1 LYDFYMMMKCRFLS
15 LALLTTA
22 AAGALFFGG
31 CSTPESRISDHR
43 DLYDSLP
50 ARQQQLVA
58 QGQIAGG
65 MSRNAVWLAWGAPEQ
80 RVNGYARGNTTEN
93 WVYYTTTTY
102 PYGYGY
108 GYGGFGYGPYG
119 YGYPGFWGGGVG
131 VFRTHHGRRF
141 AVFGDPFYD
150 PFYYSYLPPTV
161 SYPYKA
167 VTFVNGRVVEFQHMV
182 GPYR

>member
-1 LYDFYMMMKCRFLS
+1 MMMKCRFLS
-15 LALLTTA
+15 WALLTTA

-80 RVNGYARGNTTEN
+80 KVNGYARGNTTEN

-102 PYGYGY
+102 PYGYGYGY

>member
-1 LYDFYMMMKCRFLS
+1 MTMKCRFLS
-15 LALLTTA
+15 WALLTTA

-80 RVNGYARGNTTEN
+80 KVNGYARGNTTEN

-108 GYGGFGYGPYG
+108 GYGGFGYGPWG

>member
-1 LYDFYMMMKCRFLS
+1 MMKCRFLS
-15 LALLTTA
+15 WALLTTA

-80 RVNGYARGNTTEN
+80 KVNGYARGNTTEN

>member
-1 LYDFYMMMKCRFLS
+1 MMMKCRFLS
-15 LALLTTA
+15 WALLTTA

-80 RVNGYARGNTTEN
+80 KVNGYARGNTTEN

-102 PYGYGY
+102 GYGYGY
-108 GYGGFGYGPYG
+108 GYGGFGYGPWG

>member
-1 LYDFYMMMKCRFLS
+1 MMMKCRFLS
-15 LALLTTA
+15 WALLTTA

-80 RVNGYARGNTTEN
+80 KVNGYARGNTTEN

-102 PYGYGY
+102 PYGYGYGY

-131 VFRTHHGRRF
+131 VFRNHHGRRF
-141 AVFGDPFYD
+141 VVFGDPFYD

>member
-1 LYDFYMMMKCRFLS
+1 MKCRFLS
-15 LALLTTA
+15 WALLTTA

-80 RVNGYARGNTTEN
+80 KVNGYARGNTTEN

-108 GYGGFGYGPYG
+108 GYGGFGYGPWG

-131 VFRTHHGRRF
+131 IFRTHHGRRF

>member
-1 LYDFYMMMKCRFLS
+1 MMMKCRFLS
-15 LALLTTA
+15 WALLTTA

-108 GYGGFGYGPYG
+108 GYGYGGFGYGPWG

>member
-1 LYDFYMMMKCRFLS
+1 MMMKCRFLS
-15 LALLTTA
+15 WALLTTA

-80 RVNGYARGNTTEN
+80 KVNGYARGNTTEN

-108 GYGGFGYGPYG
+108 GYGYGRFGYGPWG

>member
-1 LYDFYMMMKCRFLS
+1 MMMKCRFLS
-15 LALLTTA
+15 WALLTTA

-108 GYGGFGYGPYG
+108 GYGYGGFGYGPYG

-150 PFYYSYLPPTV
+150 PFFYSYWPTV
-161 SYPYKA
+161 TYPYKT
-167 VTFVNGRVVEFQHMV
+167 VTFVNGRVVEFQRMV
-182 GPYR
+182 GYGYG

>member
-1 LYDFYMMMKCRFLS
+1 MMKCRFLS
-15 LALLTTA
+15 WALLTTA

-80 RVNGYARGNTTEN
+80 KVNGYARGNTTEN

-102 PYGYGY
+102 PYGYGYGY

>member
-1 LYDFYMMMKCRFLS
+1 MMMKCRFLS
-15 LALLTTA
+15 WAFLTTA

-80 RVNGYARGNTTEN
+80 KVNGYARGNTTEN

-108 GYGGFGYGPYG
+108 GYGGFGYGPWG

>member
-1 LYDFYMMMKCRFLS
+1 MMMKCRFLS
-15 LALLTTA
+15 WALLTTA

-80 RVNGYARGNTTEN
+80 KVNGYARGNTTEN

-108 GYGGFGYGPYG
+108 GYGYGGFGYGPWG

>member
-1 LYDFYMMMKCRFLS
+1 MKCRFLS
-15 LALLTTA
+15 WALLTTA

-80 RVNGYARGNTTEN
+80 KVNGYARGNTTEN

-108 GYGGFGYGPYG
+108 GYGGFGYGPWG

>member
-1 LYDFYMMMKCRFLS
+1 MMMKCRFLS
-15 LALLTTA
+15 WALLTTA

-31 CSTPESRISDHR
+31 CSTPKSRISDHR

-102 PYGYGY
+102 GYGYGY